1 MYDFTKR
8 TYVGDSSIGLLY
20 CDYLSIGLAF
30 NTFFGRKTKL
40 DIGIDHTDAFFVIS
54 DRLEERKKE
63 LNDLMTVYGNYV
75 RYATLYLSKLNFRVY
90 GFTWEYD
97 TPNNSRHL
105 KQHLL
110 ITSAEPERIYFTYKH
125 KKRPAYRLLMGSYLS
140 EDPILVSLPYN
151 AVIKNSNNERPLKV
165 YIQSHALKR
174 LQERLDT
181 RSSFYRYSALT
192 QSICLCEMVTVQNG
206 QILFA
211 CRDLSG
217 HLLGYFP
224 FTIEGDHL
232 YILSFLPLVSSKVPQ
247 GKLLCETLNTTKDDL
262 IFLGMD
268 KLSFYLNT
276 DFESIP
282 TLKNALMEAGM
293 WHLTEIEIDEEEYD
307 GNFKNHTGIV
317 AKFFSTAVN
326 AG

>member
-20 CDYLSIGLAF
+20 YDYLSIGLAF
-30 NTFFGRKTKL
+30 NTLFSRKIKL
-40 DIGIDHTDAFFVIS
+40 IEGLDQIDAYSIIA
-54 DRLEERKKE
+54 DRLEERE
-63 LNDLMTVYGNYV
+63 NEVNELMTVYGNYV

-105 KQHLL
+105 QQQLF
-110 ITSAEPERIYFTYKH
+110 ITSAEPERIYFTYNQKS
-125 KKRPAYRLLMGSYLS
+125 RPAYRLLIGSYLS
-140 EDPILVSLPYN
+140 DDSILVSLPYN
-151 AVIKNSNNERPLKV
+151 EIIKSSNNTRPLKI

-192 QSICLCEMVTVQNG
+192 QSICLCEMVTGQNN

-224 FTIEGDHL
+224 FTIEGDNL
-232 YILSFLPLVSSKVPQ
+232 YVLSFLPLVSSRVPE
-247 GKLLCETLNTTKDDL
+247 GKLLCETLNATKDDL

-268 KLSFYLNT
+268 KLSFYKTT
-276 DFESIP
+276 DFECIP
-282 TLKNALMEAGM
+282 TLKSALIEAGI
-293 WHLTEIEIDEEEYD
+293 WHLTEIEIDEEEHE
-307 GNFKNHTGIV
+307 GRFKYHSTI
-317 AKFFSTAVN
+317 ATKFFSTEVAT
-326 AG
+326 